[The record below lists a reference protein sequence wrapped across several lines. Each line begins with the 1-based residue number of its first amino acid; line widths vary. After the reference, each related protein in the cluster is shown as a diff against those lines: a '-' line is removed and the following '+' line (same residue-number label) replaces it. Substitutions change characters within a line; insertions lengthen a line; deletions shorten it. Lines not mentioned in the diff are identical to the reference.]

1 MAWNGFG
8 ATVEEMIKQQ
18 KLDELK
24 REVQKKAYMANKRL
38 KRLEDNNLTDLP
50 AYQQWV
56 TYDGGVKFGVRGKDY
71 NQLQSELARV
81 NRFIDSKTSLVRQ
94 ANAHLKEVADIV
106 NIQYG
111 SVKELPFKLKNFF
124 ELSSKVEQYL
134 RNVEGSA
141 SAIGYH
147 KIWEVV
153 NEYVESEE
161 KDLDL
166 ANIDVDEALDKL
178 IELIA
183 YEELTEQDIFFA
195 SDWTKIDW

>member
-1 MAWNGFG
+1 MTWNGFG
-8 ATVEEMIKQQ
+8 ASVEKMIKQR
-18 KLDELK
+18 KLDSLK

-38 KRLEDNNLTDLP
+38 VRLEKNNLTDLP

-81 NRFIDSKTSLVRQ
+81 NRFIDAKTSLVRQ
-94 ANAHLKEVADIV
+94 ANTYLKEVASTV
-106 NIQYG
+106 GIQYG
-111 SVKELPFKLKNFF
+111 SVKELPAKLKTFF

-161 KDLDL
+161 LDL
-166 ANIDVDEALDKL
+166 GSANVDVEDALDSL
-178 IELIA
+178 LELIT
-183 YEELTEQDIFFA
+183 YENLTEKDMFFS

>member
-1 MAWNGFG
+1 MTWNGFG
-8 ATVEEMIKQQ
+8 ASVEKMIKQR
-18 KLDELK
+18 KLESLK

-38 KRLEDNNLTDLP
+38 VRLEKNNLTDLP

-81 NRFIDSKTSLVRQ
+81 NRFIDAKTSLVRQ
-94 ANAHLKEVADIV
+94 ANTYLKEVASTV
-106 NIQYG
+106 GIQYG
-111 SVKELPFKLKNFF
+111 SVKELPAKLKTFF

-161 KDLDL
+161 LDL
-166 ANIDVDEALDKL
+166 GSANVDVEDALDSL
-178 IELIA
+178 LELIT
-183 YEELTEQDIFFA
+183 YENLTEKDMFFS

>member
-1 MAWNGFG
+1 MTWNGFG
-8 ATVEEMIKQQ
+8 ASVEKMIKQR
-18 KLDELK
+18 KLESLK

-38 KRLEDNNLTDLP
+38 VRLEKNNLTDLP
-50 AYQQWV
+50 AYKQWV

-81 NRFIDSKTSLVRQ
+81 NRFIDAKTSLVRQ
-94 ANAHLKEVADIV
+94 ANTYLKEVANTV
-106 NIQYG
+106 GIQYG
-111 SVKELPFKLKNFF
+111 SVKELPAKLKTFF

-161 KDLDL
+161 LDL
-166 ANIDVDEALDKL
+166 GSANVDVEDALDSL
-178 IELIA
+178 LELIT
-183 YEELTEQDIFFA
+183 YENLTEKDMFFS